1 MLIASFTISCFT
13 LWNKLSG
20 SGYSTCSS
28 KRRTPASLLISN
40 SEASSAGKRERKSKI
55 SSIFPRKVLSSSGV
69 RCNFESLARCW
80 SCVESSLIRY
90 SHKTKELYLK
100 DTIFSIKYKQKKSD
114 FYEIFFPTQKIK
126 YQKAEKKFINIK
138 RLFLRF

>member
-20 SGYSTCSS
+20 SEYSTSSS
-28 KRRTPASLLISN
+28 KRRTPASLLMSD

-55 SSIFPRKVLSSSGV
+55 SSIFPRKVFSSSGV

-80 SCVESSLIRY
+80 SCVESSFIPY
-90 SHKTKELYLK
+90 SHKTKELYL
-100 DTIFSIKYKQKKSD
+100 IRYYFRH
-114 FYEIFFPTQKIK
+114 KI
-126 YQKAEKKFINIK
+126 QAEKI
-138 RLFLRF
+138 RFLRNILSKLENKIWERKIEIPNY